1 MLVKESVDNKELLS
15 HQQSVTTAKTT
26 KEDQNPVYADAGRQM
41 EKTAKI
47 KADVV
52 KVEEEPKRDE
62 KPKAPKMTPGARK
75 MYLDESLFE
84 SSDSNFDKVNLIVT
98 KYLGNYLTDDELESA
113 TQSIMQSI
121 SKNSSDLVD
130 SIRNGL
136 LPYIRTEIS
145 FDDIKDIVP
154 EIKGVLNIVTEA
166 KNDIES
172 KLYDELSRI
181 SAGVDKNGKPK
192 HAEVYSNPQGNGY
205 KIETEL
211 KNVIDEASK
220 IAEKYKLP
228 YRTRPFRNYYLFTVD
243 LPEKL
248 TEARIGKTK
257 EVKVLQGNYGYG
269 WDDLVTYDIEQ
280 FDNDYLKMMA
290 EIRQD
295 RKDYDNNEQGVA
307 HRVITRRVPRETL
320 KENKINLK
328 K

>member
-1 MLVKESVDNKELLS
+1 MLVKESVDNKELLA
-15 HQQSVTTAKTT
+15 HQQNVTTAKST
-26 KEDQNPVYADAGRQM
+26 EEEQNPVYADAGRQM

-75 MYLDESLFE
+75 MHLDESLFE
-84 SSDSNFDKVNLIVT
+84 CLNENSNYIDFDKIYSIVE
-98 KYLGNYLTDDELESA
+98 KYLKNYLTDDELEGA
-113 TQSIMQSI
+113 TQSIIQ
-121 SKNSSDLVD
+121 KLYKDSSDLTN
-130 SIRNGL
+130 SIRKGL

-166 KNDIES
+166 KGDIES

-228 YRTRPFRNYYLFTVD
+228 YRARPFRDYFVFTVD

-257 EVKVLQGNYGYG
+257 EIKVLQGNYGYG

-280 FDNDYLKMMA
+280 FDNNYLKMMA

-307 HRVITRRVPRETL
+307 HRVVTRRVPRETL
-320 KENKINLK
+320 KENK
-328 K
+328 